1 MKSLKKALVL
11 ILSLLLVISAL
22 PFTAFAETTDET
34 TAPES
39 WTAISTAEEFKTLL
53 AADPDGNF
61 YLTNDID
68 FGGNSYTHIVSDFY
82 GVLDGNGYALHNF
95 KLVSDSTNLVGI
107 FKYLGKTSPGAVVT
121 DLKIGTPEK
130 PIELTVTGSETTTY
144 DVGFLATYGG
154 NDSQLVVRNVDVYGE
169 GTIKGDGG
177 RVRIGGVLGY
187 ESKSFLLDNVS
198 YTGSI
203 ANERNADI
211 QVIMGG
217 LVGATKNNRHAGKS
231 IIKNCVVNADL
242 SSVNETGDDDRI
254 GGIVGQLDH
263 TVLIQNCVY
272 KGEVRGGNK
281 VKLGAICGYVGCT
294 DTAVSGTTSDIQNVN
309 EIGLIKDC
317 EFIAEDKNND
327 GVTADVA
334 TIGQIKS
341 ASTKIYVYN
350 GVRVS
355 DNTENVIELNQENF
369 GAFIAGINGEDN
381 TTYPLN
387 GFYRLTE
394 DIDLSTVNEETGEK
408 TPTVYTNYV
417 IQKFYGIFDGNGK
430 TISGFALNRTSGDSG
445 FFGSFGFMDTDGTY
459 TNTAILD
466 LTLGS
471 LGQEISVTAKGGNVG
486 TLIGIAGMSSGSASW
501 GPIVS
506 GITVYTDIK
515 ITTTAG
521 GNYGGIVG
529 KNNSG
534 VYDDC
539 KTYGTINVDGSK
551 ASSGYANVG
560 GIVSSLEGS
569 GKQSHVKV
577 SNCINFAD
585 ITVVHTLTKR
595 VGGISG
601 QVKKGPLVVGCA
613 NFGDITVSGNEDA
626 VYGVGS
632 ILGHTNDT
640 SARVIAVDCVNF
652 SNTVTADNGTVGS
665 LIGKA
670 QSTLVIDGFRDLGGL
685 GDTLATAYDDTATIN
700 IYDSGKSAVATM
712 VKGASV
718 RISEP
723 TGIRFRAQ
731 CDPVVLDVIRR
742 VADVTVTENPE
753 PSEDDIEVLNVTFG
767 TIIAP
772 TQFITGDDF
781 TKDTENYT
789 VGEGVEPYV
798 DVPSDGN
805 FKGVDG
811 QIAGSLVGIDA
822 DMKNVLFSGRAY
834 VSFKMNGEDYTYYAA
849 MNDNERSVVTV
860 AEAALADLLYVKNE
874 TYYSYD
880 AEADKYTEYTKADKV
895 DYTETVEEANTDE
908 YRVVSPYTDDQR
920 TLLAN
925 LIAGTAAN

>member
-22 PFTAFAETTDET
+22 PFTAFAETTEVTDE
-34 TAPES
+34 PVNNS
-39 WTAISTAEEFKTLL
+39 GWTAISTAEDFITKIT
-53 AADPDGNF
+53 ADPDGNF

-68 FGGNSYTHIVSDFY
+68 FGGNSYANIVTTFC
-82 GVLDGNGYALHNF
+82 GTLDGNGYALYNF
-95 KLVSDSTNLVGI
+95 KIDSEKGTTFGVFKSLGYNTSAEPNQRSIVTN
-107 FKYLGKTSPGAVVT
+107 
-121 DLKIGTPEK
+121 LKIGK
-130 PIELTVTGSETTTY
+130 PDAPIIATIEGTGTNNYEMS
-144 DVGFLATYGG
+144 FLATYGG
-154 NDSQLVVRNVDVYGE
+154 NDNQVVVRNVDIYGE
-169 GTIKGDGG
+169 CAITGAGN
-177 RVRIGGVLGY
+177 RVRAGSVFTY
-187 ESKSFLLDNVS
+187 QSKSFLLDNVNF
-198 YTGSI
+198 TGEI
-203 ANERNADI
+203 VNDRNLSG
-211 QVIMGG
+211 QCIMGG
-217 LVGATKNNRHAGKS
+217 LVGAVTDNRHAGKS
-231 IIKNCVVNADL
+231 IIKDCEVNATL
-242 SSVNETGDDDRI
+242 SSTNTTGTSDRI
-254 GGIVGQLDH
+254 GGFVGQLKG
-263 TVLIQNCVY
+263 TVLIQDCENNGNVL
-272 KGEVRGGNK
+272 GGDK
-281 VKLGAICGYVGCT
+281 VTRGAICGYLECA
-294 DTAVSGTTSDIQNVN
+294 DTTASDVTSTNSIAVF
-309 EIGLIKDC
+309 KDC
-317 EFIAEDKNND
+317 NYTQTDIKLSGYVKKANVVYAYNCKN
-327 GVTADVA
+327 
-334 TIGQIKS
+334 
-341 ASTKIYVYN
+341 ASN
-350 GVRVS
+350 
-355 DNTENVIELNQENF
+355 NTTTNVIELNQENF
-369 GAFIAGINGEDN
+369 GAFIAGINGGDN

-394 DIDLSTVNEETGEK
+394 NIDLSTVNEETGKK

-417 IQKFYGIFDGNGK
+417 IQKFYGIFDGNDK

-459 TNTAILD
+459 TDTAILD

-486 TLIGIAGMSSGSASW
+486 TLIGTAGMSSGSASW

-569 GKQSHVKV
+569 GKQSHVRV

-700 IYDSGKSAVATM
+700 IYDSGEGAVATM
-712 VKGASV
+712 AKGASV

-723 TGIRFRAQ
+723 TGIRFKAQ
-731 CDPVVLDVIRR
+731 CDPVVLGVIRR
-742 VADVTVTENPE
+742 VADITITENDE
-753 PSEDDIEVLNVTFG
+753 PSEPDVEAPNITFG

-772 TQFITGDDF
+772 KAFITGDF
-781 TKDTENYT
+781 TKDTANYT
-789 VGEGVEPYV
+789 APADVVPFV
-798 DVPSDGN
+798 DVPSNGN
-805 FKGVDG
+805 FKNVDG
-811 QIAGSLVGIDA
+811 QIAGSLVGIDS
-822 DMKNVLFSGRAY
+822 DMKDVLFVGRAY
-834 VSFKMNGEDYTYYAA
+834 VSFTVNGTAFTFYAA
-849 MNDNERSVVTV
+849 MNDNERSVANV
-860 AEAALADLLYVKNE
+860 ADAALADLLYVKDE
-874 TYYSYD
+874 KYYTYSD
-880 AEADKYTEYTKADKV
+880 GAYTEYTGADKTA
-895 DYTETVEEANTDE
+895 YTETVGDVNADGYT
-908 YRVVSPYTDDQR
+908 VVSPYDADER
-920 TLLAN
+920 VLLGK
-925 LIAGTAAN
+925 LLAGTATN